1 MSIAKRAAEILRTLQ
16 TIDRRDVS
24 RAFAF
29 EPRQAYDL
37 ATAAIDRTG
46 SAQRAA
52 DLIDSGWSHT
62 DLTMH
67 VPIGRVVTVAEAG
80 ARLLSD
86 CEPLDCDVVEV
97 DGAPVTLADL
107 MQRSLIMPVVAQ
119 SLDELNA
126 LCGYASV
133 DRLAGKVAAPTSQ
146 PSEARRDAGL
156 VPPGVDDLDQ
166 LADAEVDVST
176 GADGESVPGVDQ
188 RGG

>member
-1 MSIAKRAAEILRTLQ
+1 MSIAKRAAEVLRTLE

-29 EPRQAYDL
+29 ESRQAYDL

-62 DLTMH
+62 DMTMH
-67 VPIGRVVTVAEAG
+67 VSIGRVTIAN
-80 ARLLSD
+80 
-86 CEPLDCDVVEV
+86 
-97 DGAPVTLADL
+97 L
-107 MQRSLIMPVVAQ
+107 MEQ
-119 SLDELNA
+119 SLPNA
-126 LCGYASV
+126 VKALEAAIDQSIIDHLCSAASV
-133 DRLAGKVAAPTSQ
+133 NRLASKIAAPTSQ
-146 PSEARRDAGL
+146 ASEAGRDAGL

-166 LADAEVDVST
+166 LADAEVDV
-176 GADGESVPGVDQ
+176 GAGRDGEPVPGVDQ